1 MLIWL
6 LTGAGIAALCAILIV
21 RNAEL
26 DDKRR
31 KMPKRAST
39 PNTWK

>member
-1 MLIWL
+1 MLIWM
-6 LTGAGIAALCAILIV
+6 LTGVGIATLCAILVV

-31 KMPKRAST
+31 KMGKRPPT